1 MCFYSH
7 TSKYIHTATCNVM
20 GATVCQCL
28 GYMHEHYKVYQ
39 PIQIHLQFYIPYTS
53 VLAIQGLTNKYLDQC
68 CETNNI
74 KLALNLD
81 LSPLMQAPSA

>member
-20 GATVCQCL
+20 EYVQCL
-28 GYMHEHYKVYQ
+28 GYMHEHHKVYQ
-39 PIQIHLQFYIPYTS
+39 PIQIHLQFYISYTS
-53 VLAIQGLTNKYLDQC
+53 VLAIQGLTNKYLDWC
-68 CETNNI
+68 CQTNNT